1 MITQFNYLNF
11 PIKKIILFKF
21 ELKLRSTLTVVSTY
35 LQTTSLNFVSVATL
49 QWVSSTSVCQQQC
62 AHCAFVIRF
71 KTHK

>member
-35 LQTTSLNFVSVATL
+35 
-49 QWVSSTSVCQQQC
+49 
-62 AHCAFVIRF
+62 F
-71 KTHK
+71 KRHP